1 VTAVT
6 PGALARNAGGTPRAA
21 HIPPGASRECK
32 IVPRSRALSCSVP
45 KRPMIPKPIE
55 IWRSAKQSET
65 LSRLPFLQ
73 EPRWRRW
80 LGLARG
86 GRRDDPAL
94 RIHHALA
101 PFRQRGEIEG
111 ATAVVMA
118 VARREPRVDAVGIES
133 LLVDLRYCADEE
145 RTAYERLTPP
155 ARRACRPLPCC
166 RAQQQPARSPGQA
179 PAGRAQRAAS
189 ERRPRRQAKRCGAY
203 ARTR

>member
-1 VTAVT
+1 
-6 PGALARNAGGTPRAA
+6 
-21 HIPPGASRECK
+21 
-32 IVPRSRALSCSVP
+32 
-45 KRPMIPKPIE
+45 MIPKPIE

-118 VARREPRVDAVGIES
+118 AARREPRVDAAGIES

-145 RTAYERLTPP
+145 RNRAYEAPDAWLDARAGRP
-155 ARRACRPLPCC
+155 ARAVPRPLGVV
-166 RAQQQPARSPGQA
+166 RVR
-179 PAGRAQRAAS
+179 
-189 ERRPRRQAKRCGAY
+189 
-203 ARTR
+203 